1 MEETHT
7 IIEGYLDNTLPA
19 AERQAFE
26 TKCLNDAELMQELA
40 FYLSSQEAA
49 SRLANDQKKKAWID
63 DYQGRPPSRRTIPL
77 FSLLAAALFL
87 ILALG
92 YGGYRYLE
100 NQATLSGIYNKT
112 YDMPVGNITRG
123 MSKVGTL
130 YALGIDQYNN
140 ENYDQALVTF
150 HEVITTADE
159 AHSALVDKSFYYRG
173 HSFLNISKADS
184 AITNF
189 TAVDSNHE
197 FKPDADWYTAL
208 AYLKLANGE
217 AAINQLEKIIRDT
230 KSPYSK
236 RANTLLPQV
245 QKVIEKE

>member
-7 IIEGYLDNTLPA
+7 IIEGYLDNTLPQT
-19 AERQAFE
+19 ERQAFE

-49 SRLANDQKKKAWID
+49 TRLAHAQKKKAWID
-63 DYQGRPPSRRTIPL
+63 DYQNRPPTRRTIPL

-92 YGGYRYLE
+92 YGGYSYLE
-100 NQATLSGIYNKT
+100 NQASLSGLYDST
-112 YDMPVGNITRG
+112 YKLPDAPATRSAGN
-123 MSKVGTL
+123 
-130 YALGIDQYNN
+130 ALFIKAADQYFDQ
-140 ENYDQALVTF
+140 EYDLAIATF
-150 HEVITTADE
+150 QEVITTATKAD
-159 AHSALVDKSFYYRG
+159 SALVDMSFYYRG

-189 TAVDSNHE
+189 AAVDSTHE
-197 FKPDADWYTAL
+197 YGPDADWYTAL
-208 AYLKLANGE
+208 AYLKLADRP
-217 AAINQLEKIIRDT
+217 AAVAQLEKIIRDT
-230 KSPYSK
+230 KSPYLE
-236 RANTLLPQV
+236 RANKLLSQV